1 MSTFISRGSGREGD
15 LLLAALNQSFQEQG
29 GTFQVLCCVRVS
41 RCPLAVVVERKG
53 ESFRVIRVRVVEVA
67 AELDGA
73 IMVIVV
79 VGVGAYQLG
88 EIEARRRTIRFPEFV
103 PVAFSCLAVLDVW
116 ASLPVPV
123 CLPAMEVR
131 AWSFGLRARGR
142 FRQNKNNESRR
153 RYTSR
158 DA

>member
-29 GTFQVLCCVRVS
+29 DTFQVLCCVRVS

-53 ESFRVIRVRVVEVA
+53 ESCRVIRVRVVEVA

-79 VGVGAYQLG
+79 VGVGAFQLG
-88 EIEARRRTIRFPEFV
+88 PGTQSRLTTQEQEGRLFSGAARACESRGRREAKMINIY
-103 PVAFSCLAVLDVW
+103 AGYDVW
-116 ASLPVPV
+116 
-123 CLPAMEVR
+123 
-131 AWSFGLRARGR
+131 
-142 FRQNKNNESRR
+142 
-153 RYTSR
+153 
-158 DA
+158 

>member
-1 MSTFISRGSGREGD
+1 M
-15 LLLAALNQSFQEQG
+15 
-29 GTFQVLCCVRVS
+29 
-41 RCPLAVVVERKG
+41 ERKG

-103 PVAFSCLAVLDVW
+103 PVALGGSA
-116 ASLPVPV
+116 
-123 CLPAMEVR
+123 R
-131 AWSFGLRARGR
+131 RIGLRVASGVFAGGRSGACLVKVAAVARL
-142 FRQNKNNESRR
+142 
-153 RYTSR
+153 T
-158 DA
+158 